1 LLNFEICKKYLHPR
15 TKIEQASKLSTLSA
29 SSYNIVLVFVRS
41 VPYKEEDVNSNGKH
55 CEGESDVATI
65 SQDTN

>member
-1 LLNFEICKKYLHPR
+1 LKFAKIYLHPR

-41 VPYKEEDVNSNGKH
+41 VSYKGEDVNSNGKH
-55 CEGESDVATI
+55 CEGEFDVATI